1 MFDWL
6 KPKPEM
12 SDFDRQL
19 LSSNIVGAKTLSEL
33 DERERMITTQKTRE
47 LKDNP
52 IQGNLDYEYLKKIH
66 KYLFKDVYVW
76 AGMDRYDIGIRGD
89 FRKGDTHFTPGNKL
103 PEVSKILFEAL
114 QKENHFKD
122 LKKDDF
128 VKSVA
133 SFMNGLNMLHPFREG
148 NGRTQRIFIEQLAD
162 NAGYHLDLSKVS
174 KNIMIQASIQAEKGN
189 TKGFEIIIGDNIKEK
204 NIKKEPQIDILD
216 EWSII
221 DIDGRDITK
230 TKEKKETKKSN
241 QELLDRDLSPEER
254 AKKQKEFNEK
264 LKKIKEDS
272 KEKKIEKSN
281 IKTPGI

>member
-12 SDFDRQL
+12 SDFDKQL
-19 LSSNIVGAKTLSEL
+19 LSSNIVGAKTLAQLS
-33 DERERMITTQKTRE
+33 DIERSITTVKTQE
-47 LKDNP
+47 LKNNP
-52 IQGNLDYEYLKKIH
+52 IQGNLDYQHLKEIH

-128 VKSVA
+128 VKSTA

-189 TKGFEIIIGDNIKEK
+189 TKGFEIIIRDNIKEK
-204 NIKKEPQIDILD
+204 TL
-216 EWSII
+216 
-221 DIDGRDITK
+221 T
-230 TKEKKETKKSN
+230 
-241 QELLDRDLSPEER
+241 
-254 AKKQKEFNEK
+254 
-264 LKKIKEDS
+264 
-272 KEKKIEKSN
+272 IEKSPEISPKE
-281 IKTPGI
+281 IKESVKRYLSQRPKENTNEKSKDKGMER